1 MNETLQ
7 AWIDACVGTPG
18 TLGGG
23 IRLPDGLV
31 LSRSAD
37 ESFPTERIERVLA
50 HLAEFQPQLP
60 AVIPAPLA
68 STWLFEQAR
77 IRCVVRPD
85 GCLLG
90 VAVRSETEAAAKLDQ
105 ITEAFLA
112 LE

>member
-23 IRLPDGLV
+23 IRLPDGSMV
-31 LSRSAD
+31 SRSAD
-37 ESFPTERIERVLA
+37 ENFPPERIERVLA

-60 AVIPAPLA
+60 AAIPAPLA
-68 STWLFEQAR
+68 STWLFEQGR

-85 GCLLG
+85 GCLLAL
-90 VAVRSETEAAAKLDQ
+90 AVRSESEALGKLDQ
-105 ITEAFLA
+105 LTEAFLA

>member
-1 MNETLQ
+1 MNEALQ

-23 IRLPDGLV
+23 IRLPDG
-31 LSRSAD
+31 SMATRSAD
-37 ESFPTERIERVLA
+37 ENFPPERIERVLA
-50 HLAEFQPQLP
+50 NLAEFQPQLSG
-60 AVIPAPLA
+60 AIAAPLA
-68 STWLFEQAR
+68 STWLFEQGR

-90 VAVRSETEAAAKLDQ
+90 LAVRSETEALAKLDQ